1 MMSLK
6 RRAVGALEAVF
17 TVIGVLVG
25 LAIGGYVLGVIQN
38 SINTTG
44 LPASAVTGI
53 NNVFATGWQGFG
65 LMAVIAIVL
74 PAGVILGAMYV
85 FGRSD

>member
-1 MMSLK
+1 M
-6 RRAVGALEAVF
+6 RRAVGAIEAIF

-25 LAIGGYVLGVIQN
+25 LAIGAYVLGMIES
-38 SINTTG
+38 SINLTG
-44 LPASAVTGI
+44 LPASAVTAI
-53 NNVFATGWQGFG
+53 NNIYATGWQGFG